1 MTRCAACGHELEAAD
16 ALVLHHP
23 DRNVSRVV
31 CDPSSTGRACHR
43 QLPARRGWVRRPFV
57 HVARSAGGRT
67 VRGIPPG
74 RDGSGDTVPEW
85 PVPDPTRPGDPTT
98 EEE

>member
-1 MTRCAACGHELEAAD
+1 MTRCAACGHDLEAAD

-67 VRGIPPG
+67 ARGIPPESRG
-74 RDGSGDTVPEW
+74 RPSALFVAADSRDSGDPI
-85 PVPDPTRPGDPTT
+85 T